1 MKEFAGFNSKI
12 KTVFPVDQQSLSNV
26 LAAQKH
32 NNDHKNNIDN
42 LENDLKIIWCP
53 IQQMRDPVFFFF
65 NFT

>member
-42 LENDLKIIWCP
+42 LENDLK
-53 IQQMRDPVFFFF
+53 
-65 NFT
+65 